1 MSEPTPRYPG
11 LVPDEPPPPPEQ
23 TAPQPVA
30 VPRNRRNRST
40 PRIGGVIGT
49 LAGGII
55 GAALTVGALFAFGVL
70 PGTNQTTPSITT
82 LPRLASVSE
91 TVPTDAVTAIANGA
105 IPSIVT
111 VEVGDG
117 DGRIDLATASGSG
130 VVYTSDGYILTNNHV
145 VDGAGFVRV
154 ILADGRVYQASVV
167 GADFLTDVAVIS
179 IDAPDLKPLPLAN
192 PDDLQIGDLAVAI
205 GNPLG
210 LSGGPS
216 VTSGIISAFDRQLQV
231 TADEQLFGLLQTDA
245 PITRGSS
252 GGALLDANGEL
263 IGITTAIGLSD
274 VGAEGL
280 GFAVPVSI
288 VQGVANDLIR
298 EGVVHHAFIGVEVQ
312 PAFID
317 QGNAQVPEGA
327 EIISFLGDTGI
338 QDSGAQVGDV
348 IAAINGHSVKGTD
361 DLIAI
366 LRTMRAGQTVTL
378 TLLRKGEQIDVSAQL
393 AQRPDQP

>member
-23 TAPQPVA
+23 AAPQPVA

-70 PGTNQTTPSITT
+70 PGTNQTTPSTTT

>member
-23 TAPQPVA
+23 AAPQPVA

-298 EGVVHHAFIGVEVQ
+298 DGVVHHAFIGVEVQ

>member
-11 LVPDEPPPPPEQ
+11 LVPDQPPPPPERPE
-23 TAPQPVA
+23 PQPVA
-30 VPRNRRNRST
+30 APSRRRALPTS
-40 PRIGGVIGT
+40 ILGG
-49 LAGGII
+49 LI
-55 GAALTVGALFAFGVL
+55 GAALTVGALFLFGVL
-70 PGTNQTTPSITT
+70 PGNTTGSEPASTTT
-82 LPRLASVSE
+82 LPQLISSQQ
-91 TVPTDAVTAIANGA
+91 TVPTDVVATIASRA

-111 VEVGDG
+111 VEIGDG
-117 DGRIDLATASGSG
+117 DGRVDLATASGSG
-130 VVYTSDGYILTNNHV
+130 VVYTSSGYILTNNHV

-154 ILADGRVYQASVV
+154 ILADGRVYQATIV
-167 GADFLTDVAVIS
+167 GADALTDVAVIQ
-179 IDAPDLKPLPLAN
+179 IDAPDLQPLSLAN

-210 LSGGPS
+210 LNGGPS

-231 TADEQLFGLLQTDA
+231 TAEENLFGLLQTDA

-252 GGALLDANGEL
+252 GGALLDADGDL

-288 VQGVANDLIR
+288 VQGIANDLIAD
-298 EGVVHHAFIGVEVQ
+298 GVVHHAFIGVEVR

-317 QGNAQVPEGA
+317 QGTAQVPEGA
-327 EIISFLGDTGI
+327 RITAFIGNTGI
-338 QDSGAQVGDV
+338 EDSGVQVGDV
-348 IAAINGHSVKGTD
+348 IAAINGRSVKGTD

-366 LRTMRAGQTVTL
+366 LRTMRAGQDVTL
-378 TLLRKGEQIDVSAQL
+378 TLVRDGEQIEVSARL
-393 AQRPDQP
+393 AERPDQP

>member
-23 TAPQPVA
+23 AAPQPVA

>member
-11 LVPDEPPPPPEQ
+11 LVPDLPPPPPEQ
-23 TAPQPVA
+23 PAPQPSA
-30 VPRNRRNRST
+30 ARRTRRLLPR
-40 PRIGGVIGT
+40 PLFGGLIGT
-49 LAGGII
+49 LVGGFV
-55 GAALTVGALFAFGVL
+55 GAAITIGALFAFGVL
-70 PGTNQTTPSITT
+70 PGTDQTTPPTTT
-82 LPRLASVSE
+82 LPQLASVDE
-91 TVPTDAVTAIANGA
+91 TVPTDAVAAIANGA

-111 VEVGDG
+111 VEVGEG
-117 DGRIDLATASGSG
+117 NGRVDLATASGSG
-130 VVYTSDGYILTNNHV
+130 VVYTSGGYILTNNHV

-154 ILADGRVYQASVV
+154 ILADGRVYQATVI
-167 GADFLTDVAVIS
+167 GADALTDVAVIS
-179 IDAPDLKPLPLAN
+179 IDAPDLRPLPLAN
-192 PDDLQIGDLAVAI
+192 PDDLKIGDLAVAI

-231 TADEQLFGLLQTDA
+231 TADEHLFGLIQTDA

-252 GGALLDANGEL
+252 GGALLDAKGEL

-298 EGVVHHAFIGVEVQ
+298 DGVVHHAFIGVEVQ
-312 PAFID
+312 PAFVD
-317 QGNAQVPEGA
+317 QGSAQVPEGA
-327 EIISFLGDTGI
+327 EILSFLGDTGI
-338 QDSGAQVGDV
+338 QDNGVQVGDV
-348 IAAINGHSVKGTD
+348 IAAINGRSVKGTD

-366 LRTMRAGQTVTL
+366 LRTMRAGQTVNL
-378 TLLRKGEQIDVSAQL
+378 TLLRAGEQIDVSAQL
-393 AQRPDQP
+393 SQRPDQP

>member
-1 MSEPTPRYPG
+1 LLPRG
-11 LVPDEPPPPPEQ
+11 L
-23 TAPQPVA
+23 
-30 VPRNRRNRST
+30 S
-40 PRIGGVIGT
+40 GGLIGT
-49 LAGGII
+49 VVGGIV
-55 GAALTVGALFAFGVL
+55 GAAVTIGALFAFGVL
-70 PGTNQTTPSITT
+70 PGTDHTTPSTTT
-82 LPRLASVSE
+82 LPKLASVNE
-91 TVPTDAVTAIANGA
+91 TVPSDAVAAIANGA

-111 VEVGDG
+111 VEVGEG
-117 DGRIDLATASGSG
+117 DGRVDLATASGSG
-130 VVYTSDGYILTNNHV
+130 VVYTSGGYILTNNHV

-167 GADFLTDVAVIS
+167 GADALTDVAVIS
-179 IDAPDLKPLPLAN
+179 IDAPDLRPLPLAN

-231 TADEQLFGLLQTDA
+231 TADEQLFGLIQTDA

-252 GGALLDANGEL
+252 GGALLDAKGEL

-298 EGVVHHAFIGVEVQ
+298 DGVVRHAFIGVEVR
-312 PAFID
+312 PAFVD
-317 QGNAQVPEGA
+317 QGSAQVPEGA
-327 EIISFLGDTGI
+327 QIISFLGDTGI
-338 QDSGAQVGDV
+338 ENSGVQVGDV
-348 IAAINGHSVKGTD
+348 IAAINGRSVKGTD

-378 TLLRKGEQIDVSAQL
+378 TLLRAGEQIDVNAELS
-393 AQRPDQP
+393 QRPDQP

>member
-11 LVPDEPPPPPEQ
+11 LVPDLPPPPPEQ
-23 TAPQPVA
+23 PAPQPSA
-30 VPRNRRNRST
+30 ARRTRRLLPR
-40 PRIGGVIGT
+40 PLFGGLIGT
-49 LAGGII
+49 LVGGFV
-55 GAALTVGALFAFGVL
+55 GAAITIGALFAFGVL
-70 PGTNQTTPSITT
+70 PGTDQTTPPTTT
-82 LPRLASVSE
+82 LPQLASVDE
-91 TVPTDAVTAIANGA
+91 TVPTDAVAAIANGA

-111 VEVGDG
+111 VEVGEG
-117 DGRIDLATASGSG
+117 NGRVDLATASGSG
-130 VVYTSDGYILTNNHV
+130 VVYTSGGYILTNNHV

-154 ILADGRVYQASVV
+154 ILADGRVYQATVI
-167 GADFLTDVAVIS
+167 GADALTDVAVIS
-179 IDAPDLKPLPLAN
+179 IDAPDLRPLPLAN
-192 PDDLQIGDLAVAI
+192 PDDLKIGDLAVAI

-231 TADEQLFGLLQTDA
+231 TADEHLFGLIQTDA

-252 GGALLDANGEL
+252 GGALLDAKGEL

-298 EGVVHHAFIGVEVQ
+298 DGVVHHAFIGVEVQ
-312 PAFID
+312 PAFVD
-317 QGNAQVPEGA
+317 QGSAQVPEGA
-327 EIISFLGDTGI
+327 EILSFLGDTGI
-338 QDSGAQVGDV
+338 QDNGVQVGDV
-348 IAAINGHSVKGTD
+348 IAAINGRSVKGTD

-366 LRTMRAGQTVTL
+366 LRTMRARADREPHPASCRGADRCQRSTL
-378 TLLRKGEQIDVSAQL
+378 ATT
-393 AQRPDQP
+393 